1 MKKIA
6 SFILAGF
13 LILGIGNCNL
23 LYTYAACADR
33 EVTTNIFNRMGVP
46 SATLESGE
54 TVYFIDNDGQAF
66 YVPSGAK
73 VTFTINLKS
82 SGTVELGYK
91 KNSGSKVRTYSG
103 TGKSHTTTFTIGST
117 GYYKF
122 YITNKSSGTISI
134 SGGNLTF

>member
-33 EVTTNIFNRMGVP
+33 EITTNVFNRMGVP

-91 KNSGSKVRTYSG
+91 KNSGAKVRTYSG